1 MIPFLCAL
9 VSHVSQTGA
18 VSLQSTPWG
27 SLHEP
32 LLRAKVA
39 SALSARQRG
48 GHVSVATAQGLV
60 YIYRDEERPDELCY
74 SWGGED
80 DGVEACA
87 TTMQDGKTAPSFE
100 YIRLMA
106 QLAVPLVAL
115 VLFAT
120 LSAAVQ
126 STTLPA
132 VYPAA

>member
-106 QLAVPLVAL
+106 QLAATAAEARKILLLGLGAG
-115 VLFAT
+115 VLLT
-120 LSAAVQ
+120 AVQ
-126 STTLPA
+126 KDHP
-132 VYPAA
+132 